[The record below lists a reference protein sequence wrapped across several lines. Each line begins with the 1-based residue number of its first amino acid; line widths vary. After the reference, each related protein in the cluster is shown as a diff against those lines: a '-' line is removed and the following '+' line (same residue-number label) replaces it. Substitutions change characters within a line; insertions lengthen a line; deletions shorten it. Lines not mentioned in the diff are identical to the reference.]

1 MTETGG
7 PAWRQTI
14 FHPFAQ
20 VSRHGRGRVLRAQVD
35 SPSDA
40 AKYFDPRGAT
50 DLVIPMP
57 EVPYLK
63 LAAIQDPDTGAITLF
78 ALNQHLQESMPLE
91 VALPGFGTP
100 TLIEALA
107 LRHDDLTATNT
118 REHPERVS
126 PQRLKGV
133 KLAADHVRPTLA
145 PAWWNMIRLAPAWWN
160 MIRLGRAG

>member
-1 MTETGG
+1 M
-7 PAWRQTI
+7 
-14 FHPFAQ
+14 
-20 VSRHGRGRVLRAQVD
+20 LRAQVD
-35 SPSDA
+35 SPSYA

-50 DLVIPMP
+50 DLFIPMP

-63 LAAIQDPDTGAITLF
+63 LAAVQDPDTGAITLF
-78 ALNQHLQESMPLE
+78 ALNRNLQESMPLD
-91 VALPGFGTP
+91 VALPGFGMP

-118 REHPERVS
+118 QEHPARVS

-133 KLAADHVRPTLA
+133 KLSAEHVSATLA
-145 PAWWNMIRLAPAWWN
+145 PASWN